1 MSGPSEVSR
10 QPRVNRHL
18 ATAGF
23 TLLELIMVIA
33 LMALALGVLGAG
45 LGRGLEAARER
56 QVLGQL
62 VAALRQT
69 RAQAVLSGD
78 TRVLRFDLHARSFR
92 IPGQAPRTW
101 PDTLGLRL
109 TGATELG
116 AAVAFFPDG
125 SSSGGNVELER
136 AGQRWRVDIGW
147 LTGQV
152 RWQAL
157 P

>member
-1 MSGPSEVSR
+1 MTRP
-10 QPRVNRHL
+10 PAL
-18 ATAGF
+18 AGF

-33 LMALALGVLGAG
+33 LTALALGVLGAG

-56 QVLGQL
+56 QVLAEL

-69 RAQAVLSGD
+69 RTQAVLSGD
-78 TRVLRFDLHARSFR
+78 ARQVRFDLQGRRFQ
-92 IPGQAPRTW
+92 IPGQAPRSW
-101 PDTLGLRL
+101 PASLKVRL
-109 TGATELG
+109 TSAAESG

-125 SSSGGNVELER
+125 SSSGGNLVLER
-136 AGQRWRVDIGW
+136 EGRRWRVDIGW

-152 RWQAL
+152 SWQAL